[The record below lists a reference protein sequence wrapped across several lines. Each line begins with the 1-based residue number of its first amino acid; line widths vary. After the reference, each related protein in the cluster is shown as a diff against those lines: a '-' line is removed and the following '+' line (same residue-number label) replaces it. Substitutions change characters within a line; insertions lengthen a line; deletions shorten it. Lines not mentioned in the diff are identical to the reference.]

1 MEFKPRNYNAQK
13 EAHALPLVRTDSH
26 PLSAP
31 PSHHRQVDVVDHEH
45 NDFFDPLRGLADN
58 ATNCREDVQELESTS
73 SEASSQL
80 PTREWMSFKRFLMQ
94 KFPVSKMVS
103 ISSMSNVIMK
113 GVKVAEKSLTSTHLE
128 ELEDPEKCAEDGV
141 KVVTRQEY
149 ISRLHELKDEINRA
163 WRANDRVTSLK
174 LAIKVAR
181 LLMDTSVL
189 HFYPTLFVLSMDIM
203 DMLGDM
209 VWERIKWKA
218 EFAEDGTRLFSLP
231 ENFQAS
237 DICSDAKETCNNW
250 FCKIGSICEL
260 LPRIYL
266 ELALL
271 PCWRFLVDQPEDNLQ
286 RLVMMMRGLSDP
298 LASAYCRLYMAHCA
312 QKLPR
317 SDTGYLVQCVNDI
330 NIQLMRIMSAKEMTR
345 RNSTDN
351 KRLLFTLMEPT
362 IEYIMKIIFKDA
374 SKSQVSNVLVEL
386 GSRRNQVELFGS
398 LQCISMVL
406 HHLLKELPAEV
417 VTSNAMEILHI
428 IECSN
433 DYSSDQCLNYRLL
446 GLRLSERRSQMDII
460 HDVVDKVIQVLSQN
474 SSLDEYLKVV
484 DAYVDIVLQNQMD
497 NHLNTILGGILN
509 RACNKAVAE
518 DELASL
524 QTILMKLLNH
534 FKGLEDVFALNHFLE
549 ILDIMHGSSRSFVNM
564 HILNLATSSI
574 SDPTTIQLL
583 FEISQA
589 LHDDLDFVNAKD
601 DDNQPA
607 RLISRFVH
615 MVDYGSELER
625 HLTFLVECRGAFGN
639 LNELKET
646 LVHSSNCLAIKALK
660 DAKKHLSFIKSCIA
674 FGEVTLPSIS
684 AQIKQLNLYLE
695 TAEVALVC
703 GLVSHSDGLIDSA
716 ISCLLSLDFVDG
728 SRTSTDIEGILSA
741 IRKLFCLL
749 IMVPGNPEQGVTY
762 FANNILALVNSSSW
776 MTPAMRTRIFYTTL
790 TLTATLSQNKLPYH
804 AVHGQIF
811 GNDLLFFGDSSYLH
825 ELVSLSEFV
834 LQNLVDSIQKEPSP
848 AARGCI
854 ALEACNC
861 IASSFVVSPEI
872 SQICSEL
879 IETAKSCL
887 SASDKYLQSTI
898 KFLDKNLRA
907 PVVAV
912 SSISV

>member
-564 HILNLATSSI
+564 HILNLATRNSSI

-615 MVDYGSELER
+615 M
-625 HLTFLVECRGAFGN
+625 
-639 LNELKET
+639 ET

>member
-1 MEFKPRNYNAQK
+1 MEFKPRNYNAQR
-13 EAHALPLVRTDSH
+13 EAHALPLVRTDGH

-31 PSHHRQVDVVDHEH
+31 PSHHRQ
-45 NDFFDPLRGLADN
+45 
-58 ATNCREDVQELESTS
+58 
-73 SEASSQL
+73 
-80 PTREWMSFKRFLMQ
+80 
-94 KFPVSKMVS
+94 
-103 ISSMSNVIMK
+103 MSNVIMK

-163 WRANDRVTSLK
+163 WHANDRVTSLK

-231 ENFQAS
+231 ENFQAR

-271 PCWRFLVDQPEDNLQ
+271 PCWRFLVDQPEGSLH
-286 RLVMMMRGLSDP
+286 RLVMMTRGLSDP

-317 SDTGYLVQCVNDI
+317 SDTGYLVKCVNDI
-330 NIQLMRIMSAKEMTR
+330 NIQLMRIISAREMTH

-351 KRLLFTLMEPT
+351 KRLLFSLMEPT
-362 IEYIMKIIFKDA
+362 IEYIMKSIFKDA

-433 DYSSDQCLNYRLL
+433 DYSFDQCLNYRLL
-446 GLRLSERRSQMDII
+446 GFRLSERRSQMDII

-474 SSLDEYLKVV
+474 SSLDEYLKIV

-509 RACNKAVAE
+509 RACNKAAAE
-518 DELASL
+518 DELESL

-564 HILNLATSSI
+564 HILNLATRNSSI

-589 LHDDLDFVNAKD
+589 LHDDLDFLNAKG

-615 MVDYGSELER
+615 M
-625 HLTFLVECRGAFGN
+625 
-639 LNELKET
+639 ET

-660 DAKKHLSFIKSCIA
+660 DAKKHLSFVKSCIA

-716 ISCLLSLDFVDG
+716 ISCLLSLDCVDG
-728 SRTSTDIEGILSA
+728 SRTTDIEGILSA
-741 IRKLFCLL
+741 IQKLFCLL

-776 MTPAMRTRIFYTTL
+776 MTPAMRTRIFCTTL

-825 ELVSLSEFV
+825 ELVLLSESV
-834 LQNLVDSIQKEPSP
+834 LQNVVDSIQKEPSP
-848 AARGCI
+848 AGRGCI

-872 SQICSEL
+872 SQICSKL

-887 SASDKYLQSTI
+887 SANDKYLQSTT

-912 SSISV
+912 SSVAV

>member
-1 MEFKPRNYNAQK
+1 
-13 EAHALPLVRTDSH
+13 
-26 PLSAP
+26 
-31 PSHHRQVDVVDHEH
+31 
-45 NDFFDPLRGLADN
+45 
-58 ATNCREDVQELESTS
+58 
-73 SEASSQL
+73 
-80 PTREWMSFKRFLMQ
+80 
-94 KFPVSKMVS
+94 
-103 ISSMSNVIMK
+103 
-113 GVKVAEKSLTSTHLE
+113 
-128 ELEDPEKCAEDGV
+128 
-141 KVVTRQEY
+141 
-149 ISRLHELKDEINRA
+149 
-163 WRANDRVTSLK
+163 
-174 LAIKVAR
+174 
-181 LLMDTSVL
+181 MDTSVL

-231 ENFQAS
+231 ENFQAR

-271 PCWRFLVDQPEDNLQ
+271 PCWRFLVDQPEDSLH
-286 RLVMMMRGLSDP
+286 RLVMMTRGLSDP

-317 SDTGYLVQCVNDI
+317 SDTGYLVKCVNDI
-330 NIQLMRIMSAKEMTR
+330 NIQLMRIISAREMTH

-351 KRLLFTLMEPT
+351 KRLLFSLMEPT
-362 IEYIMKIIFKDA
+362 IEYIMKSIFKDA

-433 DYSSDQCLNYRLL
+433 DYSFDQCLNYRLL
-446 GLRLSERRSQMDII
+446 GFRLSERRSQMDII

-474 SSLDEYLKVV
+474 SSLDEYLKIVY
-484 DAYVDIVLQNQMD
+484 AYVDIVLQNQMD

-518 DELASL
+518 DELESL

-534 FKGLEDVFALNHFLE
+534 FKGLEDVFAL
-549 ILDIMHGSSRSFVNM
+549 
-564 HILNLATSSI
+564 
-574 SDPTTIQLL
+574 
-583 FEISQA
+583 A
-589 LHDDLDFVNAKD
+589 LHDDLDFLNAKG

-660 DAKKHLSFIKSCIA
+660 DAKKHLSFVKSCIA

-716 ISCLLSLDFVDG
+716 ISCLLSLDCVDG
-728 SRTSTDIEGILSA
+728 SRTTDLEGILSA

-776 MTPAMRTRIFYTTL
+776 MTPAMRTRIFCTTL

-825 ELVSLSEFV
+825 ELVLLSESV
-834 LQNLVDSIQKEPSP
+834 LQNVVDSIQKEPSP
-848 AARGCI
+848 AGRGCI

-872 SQICSEL
+872 SQICSKL

-887 SASDKYLQSTI
+887 SANDKYLQSTI

-912 SSISV
+912 SSIAV

>member
-1 MEFKPRNYNAQK
+1 MEFKPRNYNAQR
-13 EAHALPLVRTDSH
+13 EAHALPLVRTDGH

-31 PSHHRQVDVVDHEH
+31 PSHHPQ
-45 NDFFDPLRGLADN
+45 
-58 ATNCREDVQELESTS
+58 
-73 SEASSQL
+73 
-80 PTREWMSFKRFLMQ
+80 
-94 KFPVSKMVS
+94 
-103 ISSMSNVIMK
+103 MSNVIMK

-163 WRANDRVTSLK
+163 WHANDRVTSLK

-231 ENFQAS
+231 ENFQAR

-271 PCWRFLVDQPEDNLQ
+271 PCWRFLVDQPEDSLH
-286 RLVMMMRGLSDP
+286 RLVMMTRGLSDP

-317 SDTGYLVQCVNDI
+317 SDTGYLVKCVNDI
-330 NIQLMRIMSAKEMTR
+330 NIQLMRIISAREMTH

-351 KRLLFTLMEPT
+351 KRLLFSLMEPT
-362 IEYIMKIIFKDA
+362 IEYIMKSIFKDA

-433 DYSSDQCLNYRLL
+433 DYSFDQCLNYRLL
-446 GLRLSERRSQMDII
+446 GFRLSERRSQMDII

-474 SSLDEYLKVV
+474 SSLDEYLKIV

-518 DELASL
+518 DELESL

-564 HILNLATSSI
+564 HILNLATRNSSI

-589 LHDDLDFVNAKD
+589 LHDDLDFLNAKG

-615 MVDYGSELER
+615 M
-625 HLTFLVECRGAFGN
+625 
-639 LNELKET
+639 ET

-660 DAKKHLSFIKSCIA
+660 DAKKHLSFVKSCIA

-716 ISCLLSLDFVDG
+716 ISCLLSLDCVDG
-728 SRTSTDIEGILSA
+728 SRTTDIEGILSA
-741 IRKLFCLL
+741 IQKLFCLL

-776 MTPAMRTRIFYTTL
+776 MTPAMRTRIFCTTL

-804 AVHGQIF
+804 AVHGEIF

-825 ELVSLSEFV
+825 ELVLLSESV
-834 LQNLVDSIQKEPSP
+834 LQNVVDSIQKEPSP
-848 AARGCI
+848 AGRGCI

-872 SQICSEL
+872 SQICSKL

-887 SASDKYLQSTI
+887 SANDKYLQSTI

-912 SSISV
+912 SSVAV